1 MSRPA
6 VREVSRTL
14 VVETGSRPQRFVEAG
29 ALFLLVFSPLAYGAV
44 QPWSEAVVEL
54 VVLGMAVA
62 YIIGTLRDWEL
73 RVELPPG
80 WLPAT
85 LLLLL
90 MVLQA
95 VVPGWSVDPHATWR
109 ATLKLLAVA
118 VFYLVCWNTYRTR
131 GQAQRAIWTMT
142 LMGTLLAVFGIV
154 QRMMWNGHIYWIGR
168 EAPASAFG
176 PFVNRAHFAGL
187 MVVIVPVALA
197 FALTSQRPER
207 RRTRRWRVS
216 WSDRFREWNSRE
228 ANVGNLVGFFILVM
242 GGAALVSGS
251 RGGALALLGALAAM
265 VLGSLAGERSWS
277 GRAARLGVM
286 TLLIVAAGA
295 WISSE
300 VFYGTIE
307 RLAEE
312 LGRPDES
319 WRVRIWSDALGL
331 WRSAPVVG
339 TGLATFG
346 VAYPRFRTIEAP
358 VIFTHAESDW
368 VQLLTD
374 TGAVGLGLAF
384 TGVALI
390 GLSLAPRTRSAAT
403 TSSRLIALAGLVA
416 LIGTSIQAIGNY
428 NAPVIANL
436 LYLAGAVVLAG
447 RINVEALAGSR

>member
-1 MSRPA
+1 VTTSW
-6 VREVSRTL
+6 
-14 VVETGSRPQRFVEAG
+14 PQRLVEAG
-29 ALFLLVFSPLAYGAV
+29 ALFLLVFSPLAYGARD
-44 QPWSEAVVEL
+44 PWSEAVVEL
-54 VVLGMAVA
+54 VVLGMAVM
-62 YIIGTLRDWEL
+62 YIIGTLGNWEL

-80 WLPAT
+80 WLPAS

-95 VVPGWSVDPHATWR
+95 LVPGWSVDPHATWR

-118 VFYLVCWNTYRTR
+118 AFYLICWNTYRTR
-131 GQAQRAIWTMT
+131 GQAQRAIWTMV

-154 QRMMWNGHIYWIGR
+154 QRMTWNGHVYWIGR

-216 WSDRFREWNSRE
+216 WSDRLRDWNSRE

-312 LGRPDES
+312 LGRPEES
-319 WRVRIWSDALGL
+319 SRVRIWSDALGL

-339 TGLATFG
+339 TGLATFA

-368 VQLLTD
+368 VQFLTD
-374 TGAVGLGLAF
+374 TGVVGLGLAM
-384 TGVALI
+384 GVAVSIALA
-390 GLSLAPRTRSAAT
+390 LAPRFRAAE
-403 TSSRLIALAGLVA
+403 RRAANIFALAGLVA
-416 LIGTSIQAIGNY
+416 LVGSIIQGIGNY
-428 NAPVIANL
+428 TLPLAANL
-436 LYLAGAVVLAG
+436 TYLALAVVLGVRCHGAFPVRTG
-447 RINVEALAGSR
+447 AAAVSGA